1 MKRGICKVAEG
12 NVRMPDWLLVY
23 LKAVIALFVVV
34 DPIGNIPIFLS
45 VTDSLDSAQRRK
57 AFSISVMV
65 AFIILLFFTVLGQFI
80 LEFVFQIKIADIRI
94 AGGVLLFAMAVQ
106 NLLFTNEAPQHPSAP
121 RVSAAQLGC
130 VPLAC
135 PLLAGPG
142 AMVTSLTIWQNPKA
156 GPYAALLAIVLVL
169 GFFWIVMHFVEST
182 SRIIGPLVFTAVTKV
197 MMVFLAAIGVNMII
211 TGIRFYFPAG

>member
-1 MKRGICKVAEG
+1 
-12 NVRMPDWLLVY
+12 MPDWLLIY

-45 VTDSLDSAQRRK
+45 VTDPLDSGQRRR
-57 AFSISVMV
+57 AFSISVIV
-65 AFIILLFFTVLGQFI
+65 AFIILLFFTALGQFI
-80 LEFVFQIKIADIRI
+80 LEFVFQIRIADIRI
-94 AGGVLLFAMAVQ
+94 AGGVLLFAMAIQ
-106 NLLFTNEAPQHPSAP
+106 NLLFTNETPKQPLPP
-121 RVSAAQLGC
+121 RVSASQLGC

-156 GPYAALLAIVLVL
+156 GPPAALLAIVLVL

-182 SRIIGPLVFTAVTKV
+182 SKIIGPLVFTAVTKV
-197 MMVFLAAIGVNMII
+197 MMIFLAAIGVNMII
-211 TGIRFYFPAG
+211 TGIRFYFPAP